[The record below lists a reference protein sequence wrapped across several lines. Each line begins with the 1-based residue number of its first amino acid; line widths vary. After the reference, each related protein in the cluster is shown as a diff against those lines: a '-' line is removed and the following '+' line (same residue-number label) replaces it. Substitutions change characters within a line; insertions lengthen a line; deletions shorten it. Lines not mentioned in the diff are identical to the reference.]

1 MRFIIMHKTNAHWES
16 GAIPDT
22 QLIARVGGLLGE
34 MSKAGVLEAGE
45 GLRASSQGVRLRF
58 EDGARTITP
67 GPFERG
73 DDTLAHRS
81 LGVGG
86 FSILR
91 TASLDEAVE
100 WATGQAEITGDVEI
114 DIRPVTEPWDI
125 GMRPPP
131 AGDSTRRYMVLRK
144 ATLATEAGELLSAAT
159 RSRLSQLIDKTT
171 AEGTHL
177 VTETMTPSRRGR
189 RYKNSSAGVTYFDG
203 PLIETKELLGGYVI
217 VTADSLEEACRWAEK
232 YLAVVDAEEVDVRE
246 VE

>member
-16 GAIPDT
+16 GAIPDK
-22 QLIARVGGLLGE
+22 QLIARVGALLGE

-58 EDGARTITP
+58 EGGARTIES
-67 GPFERG
+67 GPFAGANE
-73 DDTLAHRS
+73 LPAA
-81 LGVGG
+81 

-100 WATGQAEITGDVEI
+100 WATRQAEITGDVEI

-125 GMRPPP
+125 GMRPAP

-144 ATLATEAGELLSAAT
+144 TTAASEAGEAASAET
-159 RSRLSQLIDKTT
+159 RSRLSQLIEETT
-171 AEGTHL
+171 AEGKHL

-217 VTADSLEEACRWAEK
+217 VSADSLEDACRWAEK
-232 YLAVVDAEEVDVRE
+232 YLDIVDAEEVDVRE